1 MKKLLSVLFILST
14 LSSFGQSFK
23 VQLKDFDELKISRGV
38 QATLYKS
45 SSKEM
50 VFNLKGINEEDI
62 IIEQSKH
69 RLTIKVKTKGLW
81 EAMQDNDW
89 SVKVKIPYSTIEL
102 IDVSTGAVVEA
113 DNIIV
118 SEDLFID
125 SSMGGVVEL
134 EVKTKRITIDS
145 SMGAVSRI
153 SGETDTANIDANMGA
168 VVKSY
173 DLIAKNARVESS
185 MGSVVKVNC
194 TEEFDGSASMGG
206 EISVKGNPKKSF
218 EDESM
223 GGDID
228 MY

>member
-1 MKKLLSVLFILST
+1 MKKLLSTLFILAT
-14 LSSFGQSFK
+14 LSSYGQSFK

-38 QATLYKS
+38 HATLYKS

-50 VFNLKGINEEDI
+50 VFELKGLDEEDI

-69 RLTIKVKTKGLW
+69 RLAIKVKTKGLW

-89 SVKVKIPYSTIEL
+89 SVKVKIPYSNIEL

-145 SMGAVSRI
+145 SMGAVSLL
-153 SGETDTANIDANMGA
+153 SGETETAIIDANMGA

-185 MGSVVKVNC
+185 MGSIVKVHC
-194 TEEFDGSASMGG
+194 TEEFDGSASMGAA
-206 EISVKGNPKKSF
+206 ISVKGNPKKSF